1 MAMADRRYAQTKRW
15 DMLSWRADGYHD
27 WGYLEST
34 HQNGDDLGMD
44 IGFTTKSVWKTWMWI
59 GIEILVDRSAMF
71 IDTKKKSGNQH
82 NHPPT

>member
-34 HQNGDDLGMD
+34 QQNGDDLGMD
-44 IGFTTKSVWKTWMWI
+44 I

-71 IDTKKKSGNQH
+71 IDLKKKTDQH

>member
-44 IGFTTKSVWKTWMWI
+44 IGFTTKSVWKTWM
-59 GIEILVDRSAMF
+59 
-71 IDTKKKSGNQH
+71 
-82 NHPPT
+82 